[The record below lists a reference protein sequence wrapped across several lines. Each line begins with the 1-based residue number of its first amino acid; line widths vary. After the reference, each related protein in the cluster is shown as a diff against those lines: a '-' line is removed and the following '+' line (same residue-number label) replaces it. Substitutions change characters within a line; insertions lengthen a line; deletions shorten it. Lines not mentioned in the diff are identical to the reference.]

1 MMPSSD
7 INTPADLLL
16 AERAVGL
23 FCPLEITADQFKA
36 AYDLPI
42 GQHVEKDYKG
52 LSYLSWPF
60 AFFYLKQHFPSV
72 YVAFEEVSHGLIVFG
87 QSGAYY
93 LRPYLTDGARR
104 TAALVFPLMDRR
116 HNSLKE
122 LDGRSISDNVQRAS
136 VKAIATFTGLGL
148 KLYAGEDI
156 PHGDDA
162 QGSSQLPQKPE
173 VKRSTEAPPKNDAPS
188 EPSAGDSGAFSAKE
202 WLTKFCKSNPFGYE
216 TEQES
221 LMAGKEAL
229 EVMGLSKADEI
240 KNTSSF
246 GVLITT
252 MVSNW
257 IRQNKLKLPKTE
269 ATLRLDAVKD
279 ACVSHSLE
287 QAIAEVQS
295 FVAEKK

>member
-1 MMPSSD
+1 MIPSIDTSS
-7 INTPADLLL
+7 PADLLL
-16 AERAVGL
+16 AERTVGL
-23 FCPLEITADQFKA
+23 FSPLEITAAEFKA
-36 AYDLPI
+36 AYELPI

-87 QSGAYY
+87 QPGAYY

-104 TAALVFPLMDRR
+104 TAALVFPIMDRR

-162 QGSSQLPQKPE
+162 QGSSQLPQKQEAKKPE
-173 VKRSTEAPPKNDAPS
+173 EAPAKNDAPGES
-188 EPSAGDSGAFSAKE
+188 SAGNPGAFSAKE
-202 WLTKFCKSNPFGYE
+202 WLTKFCKSNPLGYD

-229 EVMGLSKADEI
+229 EAMGLSKADEI
-240 KNTSSF
+240 KNTASF

-257 IRQNKLKLPKTE
+257 IRQSKLKLPKAE
-269 ATLRLDAVKD
+269 VTLRLDAIKE
-279 ACVSHSLE
+279 ACVSYSLE
-287 QAIAEVQS
+287 QAISEVEA